1 MAKVSIMQRVK
12 AQIGQLPPG
21 SLVGYANFV
30 QEPTQFAAVA
40 AALSRL
46 SKAGEI
52 TRFAKGQYYRP
63 HVSRF
68 GTVPPSDQAVLTAVG
83 ATTGQLVP
91 YTTGVSVYNRLGL
104 TTQVPA
110 VVTLAAT
117 RRRRNLPRRLR
128 TVVRPALEQVSD
140 VPLLQWLEVLRDV
153 RRIPDASSDRVVA
166 RVAKALQQLAP
177 SARHRLTELA
187 CRQAPPR
194 ARALLGALLENLPD
208 STGAARLRQT
218 LNALTAYRLGISAQ
232 ALPNRDTWHIR

>member
-12 AQIGQLPPG
+12 AQLDQLPSG
-21 SLVGYANFV
+21 SLVGYADFV
-30 QEPTQFAAVA
+30 QEPSQFAAVA

-63 HVSRF
+63 HLSRF
-68 GTVPPSDQAVLTAVG
+68 GMVPPSDQAVLAVVG

-91 YTTGVSVYNRLGL
+91 YATGISVYNRLGL

-110 VVTLAAT
+110 VVTLAST

-140 VPLLQWLEVLRDV
+140 IPLLQWLEVLRDV
-153 RRIPDASSDRVVA
+153 RRIPDTSPDRVVT
-166 RVAKALQQLAP
+166 RVAKELRLLNPA
-177 SARHRLTELA
+177 ARRRLIELA
-187 CRQAPPR
+187 CQQTPPR
-194 ARALLGALLENLPD
+194 GRALLGALLENIPNKK
-208 STGAARLRQT
+208 GAAALRQT
-218 LNALTAYRLGISAQ
+218 LNPLTTYRLGISAKV
-232 ALPNRDTWHIR
+232 LPNRAAWHIQ

>member
-1 MAKVSIMQRVK
+1 MQRIK
-12 AQIGQLPPG
+12 AQLDQLPSG
-21 SLVGYANFV
+21 ALVGYADFV

-63 HVSRF
+63 HSSRF
-68 GTVPPSDQAVLTAVG
+68 GTIPPSDQAVLAAVG
-83 ATTGQLVP
+83 ATTGQLIP
-91 YTTGVSVYNRLGL
+91 YATGMSVYNRLGL

-110 VVTLAAT
+110 VVTLAST

-140 VPLLQWLEVLRDV
+140 IPLLQWLEVLRDI
-153 RRIPDASSDRVVA
+153 RRIPDTSPDRVVT
-166 RVAKALQQLAP
+166 RVAKELHHLDP
-177 SARHRLTELA
+177 SARCRLTELA
-187 CRQAPPR
+187 CQQAPPR
-194 ARALLGALLENLPD
+194 ARALLGALLENLTD

-218 LNALTAYRLGISAQ
+218 LNALTIYRLGISAQ

>member
-1 MAKVSIMQRVK
+1 MQRVK
-12 AQIGQLPPG
+12 AQLDQLPPG
-21 SLVGYANFV
+21 ALVRYADFV
-30 QEPTQFAAVA
+30 QDPSQFAAVA

-46 SKAGEI
+46 SKSGEI

-63 HVSRF
+63 HLSRF
-68 GTVPPSDQAVLTAVG
+68 GMVPPSDQAVLAVVG

-91 YTTGVSVYNRLGL
+91 YATGISVYNRLGL

-110 VVTLAAT
+110 VVTLAST

-153 RRIPDASSDRVVA
+153 RRIPDASPDRVVM
-166 RVAKALQQLAP
+166 RVAKELRLLAP
-177 SARHRLTELA
+177 TARRRLTELA
-187 CRQAPPR
+187 CWQAPPR

-208 STGAARLRQT
+208 SRGASRLRQT
-218 LNALTAYRLGISAQ
+218 LNALTTYRLGISAQ
-232 ALPNRDTWHIR
+232 TLPNRDAWHIR